1 MPKAKF
7 ERVSTHHN
15 ISDLRTE
22 MPSQPRLTTLAAL
35 EKYYKFLEKLKNG
48 ESFGTTAYVISKDG
62 IEIFEINN

>member
-1 MPKAKF
+1 MAKQKF
-7 ERVSTHHN
+7 ERIPTHHN
-15 ISDLRTE
+15 LSDLTPKR
-22 MPSQPRLTTLAAL
+22 PSQPRLTTLAAL